1 MENKEIYLVT
11 GAAGNL
17 GSSVVA
23 DLLKQGKEVRCLVL
37 KGDPAAARLPR
48 QAQLRVGDVTDP
60 ASLEGFFGDLPAD
73 ADLYVIHCAAIV
85 TVSDT
90 YSQKV
95 WDVNVQGTKNI
106 IDQCLAHGAK
116 RLVYVGSTSA
126 IPELPRGQAITE
138 VDHYDPDKVI
148 GFYGKTKAAA
158 SQAVMDAVAQRGLDA
173 CLVFPTGI
181 AGPDDYAFG
190 PVAGFIVEYC
200 QGKMPAGVAGSFNA
214 VDVRDLAA
222 AIVAAC
228 KKGRRGEGYIL
239 GNQLVTMAE
248 MFHLLSRLTGTKEV
262 KTILPEG
269 MGRLMGHV
277 FDVVESVTHKPQR
290 MTSFAVYN
298 LVRNNEFDCSK
309 ARRELGFVTRPFE
322 ETLADTIAWLRREN
336 KIGGIAV

>member
-190 PVAGFIVEYC
+190 PVASSWNIAREKCPPGWRAASTPWMS
-200 QGKMPAGVAGSFNA
+200 GTWPRPLWRLAKRDAGE
-214 VDVRDLAA
+214 
-222 AIVAAC
+222 
-228 KKGRRGEGYIL
+228 KGIFW
-239 GNQLVTMAE
+239 VT
-248 MFHLLSRLTGTKEV
+248 S
-262 KTILPEG
+262 
-269 MGRLMGHV
+269 
-277 FDVVESVTHKPQR
+277 
-290 MTSFAVYN
+290 
-298 LVRNNEFDCSK
+298 
-309 ARRELGFVTRPFE
+309 
-322 ETLADTIAWLRREN
+322 W
-336 KIGGIAV
+336 